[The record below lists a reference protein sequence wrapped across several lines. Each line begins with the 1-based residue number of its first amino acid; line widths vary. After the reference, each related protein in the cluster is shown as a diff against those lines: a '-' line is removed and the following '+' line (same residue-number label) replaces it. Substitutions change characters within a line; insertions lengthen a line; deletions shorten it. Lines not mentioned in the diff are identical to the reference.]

1 MKGENSDVPKFQYK
15 VTVLFHQKLKMFTEN
30 CYIILSF
37 YTHTHTQYIY
47 IYMYWKKYRNIYLF
61 LQIYMYIKCILCIYN
76 RMYVFDICK
85 ETEEGI
91 CRNIL
96 NVGLL

>member
-47 IYMYWKKYRNIYLF
+47 IYICIGKNIEISIYFYR
-61 LQIYMYIKCILCIYN
+61 YIC
-76 RMYVFDICK
+76 
-85 ETEEGI
+85 
-91 CRNIL
+91 IL
-96 NVGLL
+96 NVYYAYIIECMYLTFVKRLKKAYVEIF

>member
-37 YTHTHTQYIY
+37 YTHTQYIY
-47 IYMYWKKYRNIYLF
+47 IYYVYIIYYIYILYIYIGKNIDISIYFYR
-61 LQIYMYIKCILCIYN
+61 YIC
-76 RMYVFDICK
+76 V
-85 ETEEGI
+85 
-91 CRNIL
+91 L
-96 NVGLL
+96 NVYYAYII

>member
-37 YTHTHTQYIY
+37 YTHTQYIY
-47 IYMYWKKYRNIYLF
+47 IYIY
-61 LQIYMYIKCILCIYN
+61 IYILEKI
-76 RMYVFDICK
+76 
-85 ETEEGI
+85 
-91 CRNIL
+91 
-96 NVGLL
+96 